1 MIKKSLSIA
10 LLLALLVLP
19 LVGCNSSTEEEK
31 PMAPKSAAIDNNAPG
46 AKDAKGIPPPDSG
59 MPPPG
64 GGMLPLKG
72 KR

>member
-1 MIKKSLSIA
+1 MKRSLLIT

-19 LVGCNSSTEEEK
+19 LVGCSGKTEEE
-31 PMAPKSAAIDNNAPG
+31 APVVPSFAKDNNSPE
-46 AKDAKGIPPPDSG
+46 AKNAQGIPPPDTG

-64 GGMLPLKG
+64 GGMKG

>member
-1 MIKKSLSIA
+1 MIKKFLSTA

-19 LVGCNSSTEEEK
+19 LIGCNSQTQEEK
-31 PMAPKSAAIDNNAPG
+31 SAPVSASIDNNSPA
-46 AKDAKGIPPPDSG
+46 AKTAVGIPPPDSG

-64 GGMLPLKG
+64 GGGLKG